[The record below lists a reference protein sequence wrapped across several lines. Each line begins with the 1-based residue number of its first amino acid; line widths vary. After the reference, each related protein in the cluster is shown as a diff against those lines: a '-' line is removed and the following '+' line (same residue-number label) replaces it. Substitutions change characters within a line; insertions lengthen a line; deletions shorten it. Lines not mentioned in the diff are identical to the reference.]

1 MIVAV
6 EGPSAAGKTTWCRAT
21 GAPFVA
27 EYALTGREPDGS
39 DPVAQA
45 SYWAQVNVR
54 RWTQALGSEES
65 TGVAVCDS
73 DPLKLHYSWCL
84 AAVGAAPLV
93 RFENELTAVREM
105 FAQRRL
111 GFADVVLLSVPDPE
125 QLVRQRDGDRTRR
138 RGHFELHARLAEPL
152 TQWYAGLERLDPG
165 RVLDGFPRELDI
177 ATLPKPRADRHDV
190 GLLDSL
196 IDELPRV

>member
-1 MIVAV
+1 M
-6 EGPSAAGKTTWCRAT
+6 
-21 GAPFVA
+21 
-27 EYALTGREPDGS
+27 
-39 DPVAQA
+39 AQA